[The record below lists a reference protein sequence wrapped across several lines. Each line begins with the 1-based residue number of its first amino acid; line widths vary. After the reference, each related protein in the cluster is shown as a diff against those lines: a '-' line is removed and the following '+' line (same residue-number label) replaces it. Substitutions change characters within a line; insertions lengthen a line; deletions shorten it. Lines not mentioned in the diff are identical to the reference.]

1 MRTRN
6 WNVSSESDAEQGDTL
21 VDQNE
26 AARNEYRRG
35 RSSRTQKRRSSRRTG
50 SHPDLGISAR
60 RRRRF
65 SW

>member
-6 WNVSSESDAEQGDTL
+6 WNVSLESDPEQDELL
-21 VDQNE
+21 VDQN
-26 AARNEYRRG
+26 AATRAEYRRG
-35 RSSRTQKRRSSRRTG
+35 RSSRTQKRRTSRRTG